1 MKDKIQRTFTSITEA
16 ISDTLDSLKE
26 SAKEKG
32 QMFVD
37 DWLQVFPELEAMG
50 LQITSFGVVL
60 ALGPSLEVEMTG
72 PSSAFSDERIEALLK
87 EHELNQY
94 VTLVLKTIRTT
105 RQMHKK
111 LGKGEIYDDLLV
123 KVRVKVP
130 PEVRVYLG
138 PPTLV

>member
-1 MKDKIQRTFTSITEA
+1 MK
-16 ISDTLDSLKE
+16 DSLKKTYTQLAE
-26 SAKEKG
+26 AIADTLTNIKDSAREKG
-32 QMFVD
+32 QAFID

-50 LQITSFGVVL
+50 LQVTSFGVVL

-72 PSSAFSDERIEALLK
+72 PSSAFTDERIEALLK

-130 PEVRVYLG
+130 PEVRVCLG

>member
-32 QMFVD
+32 QMFID

-130 PEVRVYLG
+130 PEVRVYFG